1 MCLSNGPFITPGPEQ
16 SRNILLIEAEGEEVK
31 TQEELGTPWAGGHLL
46 RMGQRIFSFTQQ
58 TLSIR
63 GSSGAALGADTPVW
77 EEPPLSLHIL

>member
-1 MCLSNGPFITPGPEQ
+1 MVHSFTPGPEQ
-16 SRNILLIEAEGEEVK
+16 SRNILLIEAEEEEVK

-63 GSSGAALGADTPVW
+63 GSSGAALGADTPIW
-77 EEPPLSLHIL
+77 EGAGEGPGSISF